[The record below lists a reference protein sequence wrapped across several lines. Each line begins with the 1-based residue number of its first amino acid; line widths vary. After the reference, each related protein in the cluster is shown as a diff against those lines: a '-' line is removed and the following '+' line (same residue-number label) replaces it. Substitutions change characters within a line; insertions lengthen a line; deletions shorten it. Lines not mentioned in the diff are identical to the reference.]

1 MIAPAYG
8 FYQGGRHLLEK
19 PRSRAQYDLQNTVSG
34 LPGMS
39 WLADYHRSSELREKT
54 EHTWGK
60 YGISFNDV
68 KYPWLSYASSPMR
81 AVVTGVSRNA
91 MTLYAW
97 SRIPKRENYY
107 SDNYDYRDGAY
118 YRRY

>member
-8 FYQGGRHLLEK
+8 FNKGGHVLFDR
-19 PRSRAQYDLQNTVSG
+19 PTSRSQFDIQNSVSG

-39 WLADYHRSSELREKT
+39 WLADYHRNRELREKQ
-54 EHTWGK
+54 EHIWSR
-60 YGISFNDV
+60 YGLTFNDV

-97 SRIPKRENYY
+97 SKIPKATNYY

>member
-1 MIAPAYG
+1 MSVR
-8 FYQGGRHLLEK
+8 FGREGYSLFDK
-19 PRSRAQYDLQNTVSG
+19 PTSRTQYDVQNSISG

-39 WLADYHRSSELREKT
+39 WLADYHRNAELREKQN
-54 EHTWGK
+54 HIWSR
-60 YGISFNDV
+60 YGLNFNDV

-97 SRIPKRENYY
+97 SKIPKNSDVY
-107 SDNYDYRDGAY
+107 SDYRSNYDYYDGAY
-118 YRRY
+118 YHRY

>member
-1 MIAPAYG
+1 MSVRFGREGYG
-8 FYQGGRHLLEK
+8 LLDR
-19 PRSRAQYDLQNTVSG
+19 PTSRSQFDVQSNISG

-39 WLADYHRSSELREKT
+39 WLADYHRNAELRQRQ
-54 EHTWGK
+54 EHLWSR
-60 YGISFNDV
+60 YGLNFNDV
-68 KYPWLSYASSPMR
+68 KYPWLSYAASPMR

-97 SRIPKRENYY
+97 SRIPKAAQNYY